1 MCVIRYQFDLS
12 SAQTGLVFT
21 AFGTAYTL
29 ATPVFGILSDKVCFI
44 LNIRKHVSTV
54 FLFLLLSAEYLIPY
68 LLNTVTVTVDSVD
81 SVRLFRY
88 GTTGVFPR

>member
-29 ATPVFGILSDKVCFI
+29 ATPVFGILSDKVCFF
-44 LNIRKHVSTV
+44 LNPFSYC
-54 FLFLLLSAEYLIPY
+54 S
-68 LLNTVTVTVDSVD
+68 
-81 SVRLFRY
+81 
-88 GTTGVFPR
+88 